1 MLEQEIKKLG
11 YEYERMGE
19 DDFSVLVVIPEWDIN
34 DYIGISEDDESYIIN
49 DGGWEDPF
57 YKSDWTLSDAIKDHF
72 KPVDE
77 EDHNGVK
84 RDNKEVYELLQNL
97 KAVKGADELLEE
109 LSRVMSTDAM
119 ANALEDVADNWG
131 IEVNEDGTIY

>member
-97 KAVKGADELLEE
+97 KAVHGADDLLEE

-119 ANALEDVADNWG
+119 ANALESVASNWD
-131 IEVNEDGTIY
+131 IAVNEDGTIN

>member
-11 YEYERMGE
+11 YEYERMNE
-19 DDFSVLVVIPEWDIN
+19 EEFSVLVVIPEWDIN
-34 DYIGISEDDESYIIN
+34 DYIGISEDDERYIIN

-57 YKSDWTLSDAIKDHF
+57 YKSDWTLKAAIEDHF

-97 KAVKGADELLEE
+97 KAVHGADDLLEE

-119 ANALEDVADNWG
+119 ANALESVASNWD
-131 IEVNEDGTIY
+131 IAVNEDGTIN